1 MEIRAEHLSK
11 FYADR
16 AVLKNINFTISR
28 GQSMAIVGPNG
39 SGKTTLMRIIS
50 LLIQPTGGT
59 ISYRVNGEA
68 IDHDRTLRHLGL
80 VGPYLQLYDDL
91 TAREN
96 LQFFARMKELSDMEA
111 RMKELLERFR
121 LAGRED
127 DLVKTYSSGMKQRL
141 KYVFALLHDPEVLM
155 VDEPRSNLDTE
166 GIRTVY
172 EVLEKQKKEHILIV
186 ATNEPEDLNYTDW
199 TLAVDA

>member
-1 MEIRAEHLSK
+1 MEIRAEDLSK
-11 FYADR
+11 FFADR

-50 LLIQPTGGT
+50 LLIQPTRGT

-68 IDHDRTLRHLGL
+68 IDRERTLRYLGL

-111 RMKELLERFR
+111 RMKDLLERFR

-199 TLAVDA
+199 TLAVNA